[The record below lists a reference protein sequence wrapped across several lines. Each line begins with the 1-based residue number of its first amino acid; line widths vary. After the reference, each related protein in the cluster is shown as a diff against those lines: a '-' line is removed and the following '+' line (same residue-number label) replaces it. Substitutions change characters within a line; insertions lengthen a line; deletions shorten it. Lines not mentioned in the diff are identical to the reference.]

1 MQYRIGFSPAPAP
14 RSSLAL
20 HVHTQLNRAIV
31 PFWSTVGALS
41 KRSRHILRRIRS
53 SWTKSVS
60 QCSARPAAIGTSLRK
75 DLRAEEEESS
85 QYSVAARNLVA
96 IKFETPFFYSHRLSF
111 LCPASQHFVGSLP

>member
-1 MQYRIGFSPAPAP
+1 MRYRTGFSPAPAP

-20 HVHTQLNRAIV
+20 HVHTQLNRTIV

-60 QCSARPAAIGTSLRK
+60 
-75 DLRAEEEESS
+75 
-85 QYSVAARNLVA
+85 
-96 IKFETPFFYSHRLSF
+96 
-111 LCPASQHFVGSLP
+111 